1 MGKKSFFAL
10 ILMVVS
16 VIFGV
21 AWNPQASWSAEPY
34 VIGYIA
40 DITGP
45 CQSFYALEAE
55 GFRLYTERLNARG
68 GINGHKIK
76 LVMED
81 GKSNPARSAAIAKKM
96 IDKNNVLGIWGLGL
110 SSSQLPVFEIAKK
123 EKVPV
128 VCGYT
133 CAADV
138 SSVKP
143 GNVIFATGIVMNPQ
157 FHPAGYAYAKFIQ
170 KNYPQSAKVALSGYA
185 TPGAR
190 VWTAWTKT
198 WLERFGYKVSYESH
212 IPPGTVAFS
221 PWANKVAELQPD
233 IYTHAEGGEVIIPF
247 FAALEKAGHTKD
259 MLIPY
264 GVVEGDV
271 VKATERLLGNGEW
284 ILWLTR
290 YTSSFDADK
299 VPEFQ
304 EIKKAMK
311 TFGSKYPLSAEHAE
325 GWTMARIMESALN
338 KAGWPCTRSSLLSAL
353 EQTNLYTKGLMGGPI
368 RFTPENHYGPTWW
381 KAYRWNEDKKAL
393 VSSTDW
399 FEVKTESLGGKL

>member
-1 MGKKSFFAL
+1 M
-10 ILMVVS
+10 MS
-16 VIFGV
+16 VFFGV
-21 AWNPQASWSAEPY
+21 NGNTSVSWGDEPY
-34 VIGYIA
+34 VVGYIA

-45 CQSFYALEAE
+45 CKSFYALEAE
-55 GFRLYTERLNARG
+55 GFRLYTERLNAHG

-96 IDKNNVLGIWGLGL
+96 IEKNNVLGIWGLGL

-123 EKVPV
+123 KKVPV

-143 GNVIFATGIVMNPQ
+143 GSVIFATGIVMNPQ

-170 KNYPQSAKVALSGYA
+170 MHYPKSAKVALSGYA

-198 WLERFGYKVSYESH
+198 WLEKFGYKVSYESH
-212 IPPGTVAFS
+212 IPPRTVNFS
-221 PWANKVAELQPD
+221 PWINKVAELQPD
-233 IYTHAEGGEVIIPF
+233 IYTHAEGGEIIIPL
-247 FAALEKAGHTKD
+247 FAALEKAGYTKD

-271 VKATERLLGNGEW
+271 EKARKRLLGNGEW

-290 YTSSFDADK
+290 YTSSYDVEK
-299 VPEFQ
+299 VPELK
-304 EIKKAMK
+304 EIQKAMK
-311 TFGSKYPLSAEHAE
+311 TYGSQYPLSAEHAQ
-325 GWTMARIMESALN
+325 GWTMARIMEAALKN
-338 KAGWPCTRSSLLSAL
+338 AGWPCTRSSLLSAL
-353 EQTNLYTKGLMGGPI
+353 EHIDLDTRGLMGGAV
-368 RFTPENHYGPTWW
+368 RFTPEDHYGPTWW
-381 KAYRWNEDKKAL
+381 KAYRWNDTKKAL
-393 VSSTDW
+393 TSMTDW
-399 FEVKTESLGGKL
+399 FEVKTESLGRK